1 MMYHIAVQAN
11 TQTLSI
17 KSYNKTYLHARGV
30 VVVVIVVVVVVVV
43 LLGVGVGVGT
53 RTNTYEHILIRI
65 F

>member
-30 VVVVIVVVVVVVV
+30 VVVVIVVVVVV